1 MNPLLTRFSLCIVIT
16 LSFSMQAHAQDAT
29 GVENNTPESNQENAL
44 NIQRPL
50 RDLYWGFR
58 FGQGFAN
65 PDINLDSSVFSNDEY
80 TNSVHTAASHG
91 ALFVEKQLH
100 PLVHIS
106 AGIEANFSQRLF
118 VDKDASANTF
128 SAFLGAGATIGNISK
143 PLSPYFSFM
152 VGPGKTII
160 SDTGDP
166 DAVREPCQT
175 FICFVDYED
184 KLGASASGISHRVSI
199 GLAVTP
205 RFRVA
210 LSQTVIGGDAD
221 DLVSGSTAYTRYTNL
236 FISVALR

>member
-128 SAFLGAGATIGNISK
+128 SGLLGC
-143 PLSPYFSFM
+143 
-152 VGPGKTII
+152 
-160 SDTGDP
+160 
-166 DAVREPCQT
+166 R
-175 FICFVDYED
+175 
-184 KLGASASGISHRVSI
+184 SHNR
-199 GLAVTP
+199 
-205 RFRVA
+205 
-210 LSQTVIGGDAD
+210 Q
-221 DLVSGSTAYTRYTNL
+221 YQ
-236 FISVALR
+236 